1 MFGFYRLAAAVPK
14 LKVADAAFNT
24 EELRRCFRQ
33 AAENGADAVVFP
45 ELCVTGYSCGDLFFQ
60 ERLLAEA
67 EAAAVDFAA
76 RTAGSRTVAVIGLP
90 FRRGDALFNAAA
102 VAADGAIRGIVPKC
116 VLPNYREFYEKRHFH
131 SGRGITDATACIG
144 GREVPFGAD
153 LIFDGGAGF
162 RFGVEICEDLWCVLP
177 PSLYLAL
184 GGARAVFNLSA
195 GNELAGKADTAGN
208 W

>member
-60 ERLLAEA
+60 ERLLAAA

-76 RTAGSRTVAVIGLP
+76 RTAGSRQLASVAQVWTRQSSQP
-90 FRRGDALFNAAA
+90 
-102 VAADGAIRGIVPKC
+102 
-116 VLPNYREFYEKRHFH
+116 
-131 SGRGITDATACIG
+131 
-144 GREVPFGAD
+144 
-153 LIFDGGAGF
+153 
-162 RFGVEICEDLWCVLP
+162 
-177 PSLYLAL
+177 
-184 GGARAVFNLSA
+184 
-195 GNELAGKADTAGN
+195 
-208 W
+208 

>member
-102 VAADGAIRGIVPKC
+102 VAAGGAIRGLVP
-116 VLPNYREFYEKRHFH
+116 
-131 SGRGITDATACIG
+131 
-144 GREVPFGAD
+144 
-153 LIFDGGAGF
+153 
-162 RFGVEICEDLWCVLP
+162 
-177 PSLYLAL
+177 
-184 GGARAVFNLSA
+184 
-195 GNELAGKADTAGN
+195 
-208 W
+208 